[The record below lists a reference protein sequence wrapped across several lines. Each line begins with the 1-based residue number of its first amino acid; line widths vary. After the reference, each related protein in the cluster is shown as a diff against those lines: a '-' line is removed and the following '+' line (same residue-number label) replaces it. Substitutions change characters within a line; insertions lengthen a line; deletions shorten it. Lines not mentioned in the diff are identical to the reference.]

1 MRGKYMNSNII
12 RTVVDLNNLPPLT
25 DEERAKLRELA
36 AKPDSEID
44 CSDIPELTGEQWA
57 GAIRRNQLYKPVK
70 QATTVRLDADV
81 LLWLKSQGKG
91 YQTRLNSILR
101 DAMLKDRR

>member
-1 MRGKYMNSNII
+1 MGIVRY
-12 RTVVDLNNLPPLT
+12 TVDTLPPLT

-44 CSDIPELTGEQWA
+44 FSDIPELTEEQMA
-57 GAIRRNQLYKPVK
+57 KFVRRNQLYKPVK

-81 LLWLKSQGKG
+81 LLWL
-91 YQTRLNSILR
+91 RE
-101 DAMLKDRR
+101 AMLKDRH

>member
-1 MRGKYMNSNII
+1 MGIVRY
-12 RTVVDLNNLPPLT
+12 TVDTLPPLT

-44 CSDIPELTGEQWA
+44 FSDIPELTEEQMA
-57 GAIRRNQLYKPVK
+57 KFVRRNQLYKPVK

-101 DAMLKDRR
+101 EAMLKDRH

>member
-1 MRGKYMNSNII
+1 MNNNII

-25 DEERAKLRELA
+25 DKERAELRALA
-36 AKPDSEID
+36 NKPDSEID
-44 CSDIPELTGEQWA
+44 FSDIPELTEEQLA
-57 GAIRRNQLYKPVK
+57 KFVRRNQLYKPVK

-91 YQTRLNSILR
+91 YQTRMNSILR
-101 DAMLKDRR
+101 EAMLKDTK

>member
-1 MRGKYMNSNII
+1 MNNNII

-25 DEERAKLRELA
+25 DEEHATLRALA
-36 AKPDSEID
+36 NKPDSEID
-44 CSDIPELTGEQWA
+44 CSDIPELTEEQLA
-57 GAIRRNQLYKPVK
+57 KFVRRNQMYKPVK

-91 YQTRLNSILR
+91 YQTRMNSILR
-101 DAMLKDRR
+101 EAMLKNKP